1 MNITYTKHGD
11 YYLPDLTLPKQDF
24 SIGKYGQLRLDF
36 IKKHRKGFYAN
47 LMISGN
53 LPKHLYEIDERSKT
67 ILEQFLKNGEADAP
81 NKSTHQME
89 WVGFMNNLKSSAE
102 EVIAKELI
110 YV

>member
-1 MNITYTKHGD
+1 MNITYTKHGN
-11 YYLPDLTLPKQDF
+11 YYLLDLTLPDQDF

-36 IKKHRKGFYAN
+36 IKKHRKGFYTN

-53 LPKHLYEIDERSKT
+53 LPKHLHEIDERSKT

-89 WVGFMNNLKSSAE
+89 WVGFMNNLKASAE
-102 EVIAKELI
+102 EVITKELI